1 MRRTLRACFVMTA
14 ILVAASQA
22 QAAVNFYLG
31 VQAGWVREKA
41 SFEGVAFDTQ
51 QNFLYGA
58 KAGLRVFMLS
68 AELSYYTVGE
78 DLVAPESPLSGERV
92 NYSFFGLNLRWFF
105 PIAFVHPYLTAGY
118 GTYTAD
124 IKDLERQ
131 KNGGFNFG
139 AGVELMLGDKFGLV
153 AEGRYHKV
161 SFDFAGDV
169 PGTLSTKH
177 LTLTG
182 GFNLYF

>member
-1 MRRTLRACFVMTA
+1 MAKTFRSF
-14 ILVAASQA
+14 LVLIIIMAAASQA

-31 VQAGWVREKA
+31 VQGGWVREKA
-41 SFEGVAFDTQ
+41 SFDGVAFDTQ

-58 KAGLRVFMLS
+58 KAGVRVFMLS
-68 AELSYYTVGE
+68 AELAYYTVAE
-78 DLVAPESPLSGERV
+78 DLTAPESPLSGERV
-92 NYSFFGLNLRWFF
+92 NYSFFGLNLRWIF
-105 PIAFVHPYLTAGY
+105 PILFLNPYLTGGY

-124 IKDLERQ
+124 VKDIERQ

-139 AGVELMLGDKFGLV
+139 AGVEIMLGDKFGLV

-161 SFDFAGDV
+161 DFDFTTV
-169 PGTLSTKH
+169 PGTLTSKH